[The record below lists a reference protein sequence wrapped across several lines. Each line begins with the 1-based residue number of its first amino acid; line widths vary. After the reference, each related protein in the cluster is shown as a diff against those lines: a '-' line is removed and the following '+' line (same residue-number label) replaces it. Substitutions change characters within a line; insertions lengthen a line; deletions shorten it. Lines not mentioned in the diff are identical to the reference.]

1 MRKPWICFTLLML
14 VMAMLLAGCGGSNR
28 NVRSTAERLAQATEA
43 GLNRRNL
50 QEVERY
56 FATPAEGAN
65 TAGIKETQAA
75 LRGFAASLTGRDRVQ
90 FHSFN
95 VTDISVHESD
105 GLARVSYRLH
115 LSVIR
120 NSTVIFGAV
129 VDQNLALV
137 RTARGWRISGGDT
150 PQLSEVTGQW
160 PARSVQAGQ

>member
-1 MRKPWICFTLLML
+1 MRKSWICFTLLVL
-14 VMAMLLAGCGGSNR
+14 VMAMVLAGCGGSER
-28 NVRSTAERLAQATEA
+28 NVRSTVERLAQTTEA

-65 TAGIKETQAA
+65 AAGIIETLEA

-95 VTDISVHESD
+95 VTDVAVHESD

-115 LSVIR
+115 LSVLR
-120 NSTVIFGAV
+120 DSTVIFGTV
-129 VDQNLALV
+129 VNQDLALI
-137 RTARGWRISGGDT
+137 RTPRGWRISGGDT

-160 PARSVQAGQ
+160 PPRSVQAGQ